1 MASAKERAK
10 AFVDARWA
18 LMVPVIILGGI
29 YGGIMTPTEAASVG
43 AFYGI
48 YVGIFVYR
56 EIGAKKLFD
65 CCVETCIT
73 GSNVLFIFAMAGIF
87 GNIITIE
94 SIPEMLAAFITGFTS
109 NKILLLILLNI
120 ILLIIGTFMEA
131 LAAILILTP
140 LLLPIVVSFG
150 IDPIHFGVIMT
161 VNLAIGF
168 VTPPIGVNLFMGSSI
183 GGVSVENLAKAC
195 VPFLLALI
203 VCQLLVTFVPPISL
217 FLPNLMH

>member
-1 MASAKERAK
+1 MAGARERAR
-10 AFVDARWA
+10 AFVEARWA

-29 YGGIMTPTEAASVG
+29 YGGIMTPTEAAAVG
-43 AFYGI
+43 AFYGM
-48 YVGIFVYR
+48 YVGMFVYK
-56 EIGAKKLFD
+56 EIGFKKLFD
-65 CCVETCIT
+65 CCVETCVT

-94 SIPEMLAAFITGFTS
+94 SIPEMLAEFIMGFTS
-109 NKILLLILLNI
+109 SKFLLLVILNVV
-120 ILLIIGTFMEA
+120 LLIIGTFMEA

-150 IDPIHFGVIMT
+150 IDPIHFGVMMT

-168 VTPPIGVNLFMGSSI
+168 VTPPIGVNLFVGSSI
-183 GGVSVENLAKAC
+183 GDVSVDSRALRC
-195 VPFLLALI
+195 VPFLLALL
-203 VCQLLVTFVPPISL
+203 VCQVLVTFVPAISL